1 MSVIAQYYYRQQ
13 AKNTLSPVEKPVVAA
28 FAANTE
34 PAKSVSTA
42 PASTASF
49 QQALSALQKQQAENV
64 KAAAPPP
71 RSETARPV
79 STASTTPTLE
89 QLVKFAKSQGW
100 SEKQISLMKRLSLRK
115 NSRTGKPWNES
126 GQTVSRT
133 ATREVR
139 ENGLTARAADAG
151 NIRGIRN
158 NNPGNLEASELFE
171 WQGQTGND
179 GRFAKFSSPEHG
191 IRALGMNLL
200 SYHRRGLDT
209 ISKVISRWAPASDN
223 NDTSSYISKVSQ
235 ALGVS
240 PHQRLDLTAPSVLSA
255 LSKAIIRHENGTI
268 PFDENVISSGIFSAL
283 GLENLPGTKQTPQ
296 TIAQAIPG
304 KSVFSMQASL
314 MSPTELKA
322 LRQSLSQ
329 RLQAAK
335 IVLQAG
341 GEATNIPGKAEL
353 VAAWGYTEGSRRFEE
368 LKIATVTSVKSRK
381 VGV

>member
-13 AKNTLSPVEKPVVAA
+13 AKNTPSPVEKPVVAA
-28 FAANTE
+28 SAANTD

-42 PASTASF
+42 SSSTASF
-49 QQALSALQKQQAENV
+49 QQAFSATQKQQAESV
-64 KAAAPPP
+64 KAALAPSRP
-71 RSETARPV
+71 ETTRPV
-79 STASTTPTLE
+79 QTASTTPTLE

-126 GQTVSRT
+126 GQTVTRT
-133 ATREVR
+133 ASRDVR
-139 ENGLTARAADAG
+139 EKGLLARAADAG

-158 NNPGNLEASELFE
+158 NNPGNLEASELFD

-179 GRFAKFSSPEHG
+179 GRFATFSSPEHG

-268 PFDENVISSGIFSAL
+268 PFDEKVISSGIFSAL

-296 TIAQAIPG
+296 TFAQAIPG
-304 KSVFSMQASL
+304 KSVFPMQASL
-314 MSPTELKA
+314 MNSMELKA
-322 LRQSLSQ
+322 LRQSLSKQ
-329 RLQAAK
+329 LQAVK
-335 IVLQAG
+335 IVIQAG
-341 GEATNIPGKAEL
+341 GEATNIPSKAEL
-353 VAAWGYTEGSRRFEE
+353 VAAWGYTEGSRRFDE
-368 LKIATVTSVKSRK
+368 LKMVSASHSRK
-381 VGV
+381 VGA

>member
-13 AKNTLSPVEKPVVAA
+13 AKNTPSPVEKPVVAA
-28 FAANTE
+28 SAANTD

-42 PASTASF
+42 STSTASF
-49 QQALSALQKQQAENV
+49 QQALSATQKQQVESV
-64 KAAAPPP
+64 KTAVAPSRP
-71 RSETARPV
+71 ETTRPV
-79 STASTTPTLE
+79 QTASTTPTLE

-100 SEKQISLMKRLSLRK
+100 SEKQIALMKRLSLRK

-126 GQTVSRT
+126 GQTATRT
-133 ATREVR
+133 ASREVR
-139 ENGLTARAADAG
+139 EKGLLARAADAG

-158 NNPGNLEASELFE
+158 NNPGNLEASELFD

-179 GRFAKFSSPEHG
+179 GRFATFSSPEHG

-283 GLENLPGTKQTPQ
+283 GLESLPGTKQTPQ

-304 KSVFSMQASL
+304 KSVFPMQASL
-314 MSPTELKA
+314 MNPMELKA
-322 LRQSLSQ
+322 LRQSLSKQ
-329 RLQAAK
+329 LQAVK

-341 GEATNIPGKAEL
+341 GEATNIPSKSEL
-353 VAAWGYTEGSRRFEE
+353 VAAWGYTEGSRRFDE
-368 LKIATVTSVKSRK
+368 LKMVSASHSRK
-381 VGV
+381 IGA

>member
-13 AKNTLSPVEKPVVAA
+13 AKNTPSPVEKPVVAA
-28 FAANTE
+28 SAANTD
-34 PAKSVSTA
+34 PAKNVSTA
-42 PASTASF
+42 STSSASF
-49 QQALSALQKQQAENV
+49 QQALSATQKQQAESV
-64 KAAAPPP
+64 KAAVVPS
-71 RSETARPV
+71 RHETTRPV
-79 STASTTPTLE
+79 QTASTTPTLE

-100 SEKQISLMKRLSLRK
+100 SEKQIALMKRLSLRK

-126 GQTVSRT
+126 AQTVTRT
-133 ATREVR
+133 ASREVR
-139 ENGLTARAADAG
+139 EKGLMARAADAG

-158 NNPGNLEASELFE
+158 NNPGNLEASELFD

-179 GRFAKFSSPEHG
+179 GRFATFSSPEHG

-240 PHQRLDLTAPSVLSA
+240 PHQRLDLTAPSVLSS

-268 PFDENVISSGIFSAL
+268 PFDEKVISSGIFSAL

-296 TIAQAIPG
+296 TFAQAIPG
-304 KSVFSMQASL
+304 KSVFPMQASL
-314 MSPTELKA
+314 MNPMELKA
-322 LRQSLSQ
+322 LRQSLSKQ
-329 RLQAAK
+329 LQAVK
-335 IVLQAG
+335 IVIQAG
-341 GEATNIPGKAEL
+341 GEATNIPSKAEL
-353 VAAWGYTEGSRRFEE
+353 VAAWGYTEGSRRFDE
-368 LKIATVTSVKSRK
+368 LKMVSASHSRK
-381 VGV
+381 VGA